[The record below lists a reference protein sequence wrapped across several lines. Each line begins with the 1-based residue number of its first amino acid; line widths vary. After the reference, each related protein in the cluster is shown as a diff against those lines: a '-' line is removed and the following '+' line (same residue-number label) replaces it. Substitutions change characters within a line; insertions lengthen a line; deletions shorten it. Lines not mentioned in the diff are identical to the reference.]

1 MSCQALQRREQYDH
15 QSLNNFSSN
24 LGVHNDSTHSFA
36 DVQSAFSKTDTMKQF
51 ESSIK
56 HNNPIYKD
64 NEQLSQPYDN
74 QPSQP
79 YDNQLEIINSNL
91 ENYLKNIPDNDDSNP
106 KIIYPLTRNQYYSP
120 EQTGTELLEGYNA
133 IDEIQQGYSDMDD
146 SITKYTG
153 MNIYKW
159 ILILFLLAV
168 FIYAL
173 YCVCM
178 CESGE
183 NFSGRRE
190 NLKAL
195 ETQVK
200 NLMNSNTKLF
210 YN

>member
-15 QSLNNFSSN
+15 QSFNNFSSN

-64 NEQLSQPYDN
+64 NEQQSQPFD
-74 QPSQP
+74 S
-79 YDNQLEIINSNL
+79 QLEAINSNL
-91 ENYLKNIPDNDDSNP
+91 ENYLKNIPDNNDSSP

-120 EQTGTELLEGYNA
+120 EQTGTELLEGYDVV
-133 IDEIQQGYSDMDD
+133 DEIKQGYSDMDD
-146 SITKYTG
+146 SITEYTG

-159 ILILFLLAV
+159 ILILFLLV
-168 FIYAL
+168 IFIYAL
-173 YCVCM
+173 YCVCV

-183 NFSGRRE
+183 KILGRRE

-200 NLMNSNTKLF
+200 NLINSNTKLF